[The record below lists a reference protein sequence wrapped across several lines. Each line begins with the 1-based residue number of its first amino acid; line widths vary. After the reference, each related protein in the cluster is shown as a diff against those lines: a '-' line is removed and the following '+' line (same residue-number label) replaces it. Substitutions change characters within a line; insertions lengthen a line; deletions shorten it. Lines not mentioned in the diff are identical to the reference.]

1 MAGKK
6 GRSGRK
12 PLGWYRD
19 LNDLLDRSL
28 QEVMAAFDNPEIPQL
43 EKAKIGQAFLSK
55 KISEKID
62 LTIEHVLNPV
72 QLSDLKVKIAAMR
85 KGNPPIEYHATDAG

>member
-1 MAGKK
+1 MSGVA

-19 LNDLLDRSL
+19 LNELLDRSL
-28 QEVMAAFDNPEIPQL
+28 QEVMAAFDNPNIPQL

-62 LTIEHVLNPV
+62 ITVEHLINPLQV
-72 QLSDLKVKIAAMR
+72 QQIRTRILEIKER
-85 KGNPPIEYHATDAG
+85 KQLGPPTT